1 MSALFEAVKCDIST
15 VTLQGFHHIHLSDA
29 PAVAAV
35 IREFLQRQ
43 RELPGDDARAA
54 RSKL

>member
-1 MSALFEAVKCDIST
+1 MSARLEATKCEVST
-15 VTLQGFHHIHLSDA
+15 VTIEGYHHIHLSDA

-43 RELPGDDARAA
+43 RELPGGDGRVA